1 MLFMSLNLRM
11 KSKSVMEKWLD
22 SAPIVCATASQSQIE
37 YHSHSGTKKP
47 TTVTVIQMNWQQT
60 NATHN
65 TIDKYIHIWL
75 IRIIWTY
82 RDLYTYSCS
91 DSFSSSLLSISL
103 WFRKIITKTKREE
116 SQNEMKSQTKL
127 RLYTILYMVFVCTI
141 QLFYFRS
148 DGIES

>member
-37 YHSHSGTKKP
+37 YHSHSGTKKL

-75 IRIIWTY
+75 LRIIWHIVAY
-82 RDLYTYSCS
+82 IHIDVAIL
-91 DSFSSSLLSISL
+91 
-103 WFRKIITKTKREE
+103 FRRRCCRFHCDFG
-116 SQNEMKSQTKL
+116 KL
-127 RLYTILYMVFVCTI
+127 
-141 QLFYFRS
+141 
-148 DGIES
+148 

>member
-103 WFRKIITKTKREE
+103 
-116 SQNEMKSQTKL
+116 
-127 RLYTILYMVFVCTI
+127 
-141 QLFYFRS
+141 
-148 DGIES
+148 